1 MDSVV
6 KKRWMRL
13 PITPA
18 MVAGVSSPVDGRIH
32 SPPSSYLPTMDGRV
46 PALAGQL

>member
-1 MDSVV
+1 
-6 KKRWMRL
+6 MRR

-32 SPPSSYLPTMDGRV
+32 SPASSYLPTMLGRRPQAV
-46 PALAGQL
+46 GQL